1 MSSYVS
7 AELRR
12 LVRERAHALCEYC
25 LIHEEDTFFGCQVD
39 HVISEK
45 HGGATDGPNLASAC
59 TFCNR
64 SKGTDLGSIDSDSGE
79 LVRFFNPRAD
89 RWSEHFQLDGARIVP
104 RTPIGA
110 VTVRIL
116 SLNAA
121 ERLQERTALI
131 RLGRYPS
138 AAARKV
144 IEASSA

>member
-12 LVRERAHALCEYC
+12 SVRERAHALCEYC

-39 HVISEK
+39 HIISEK
-45 HGGATDGPNLASAC
+45 HGGATDGTNLALAC

-64 SKGTDLGSIDSDSGE
+64 AKGSDLGSIASDSGE
-79 LVRFFNPRAD
+79 LIRFFNPQD
-89 RWSEHFQLDGARIVP
+89 RWTEHFGLDGARIVP
-104 RTPIGA
+104 VSSIGE

-116 SLNAA
+116 EFNSADRIEERAA
-121 ERLQERTALI
+121 LL

-138 AAARKV
+138 SAARRV
-144 IEASSA
+144 IDGSSA